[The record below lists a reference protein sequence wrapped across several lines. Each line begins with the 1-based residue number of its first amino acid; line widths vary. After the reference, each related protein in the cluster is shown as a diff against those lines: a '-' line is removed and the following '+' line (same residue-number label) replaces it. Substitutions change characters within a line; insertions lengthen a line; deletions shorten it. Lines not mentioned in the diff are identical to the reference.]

1 MKACLNKEGPAQ
13 PRCVPQHLVPP
24 CPDLLCQPYCASPF
38 VPSPSALSP
47 SISSPFVPG
56 PTILVKQKK
65 LAELKERSDLYW
77 GTDEYFAELLDATEY
92 SNMTKA
98 EREAYNR
105 RLKILRDNYAADK
118 YACEKQEEMEKGRA
132 EGMMEGRAEANR
144 DNALKMLRD
153 GLPVDLSRRVTGLSE
168 SELNGLP

>member
-1 MKACLNKEGPAQ
+1 M
-13 PRCVPQHLVPP
+13 
-24 CPDLLCQPYCASPF
+24 
-38 VPSPSALSP
+38 
-47 SISSPFVPG
+47 
-56 PTILVKQKK
+56 
-65 LAELKERSDLYW
+65 AELKERSDLYW
-77 GTDEYFAELLDATEY
+77 GTDEYFAELLDAAEY

-118 YACEKQEEMEKGRA
+118 YACEKQEEMEKVRQER
-132 EGMMEGRAEANR
+132 EGGRAEANR
-144 DNALKMLRD
+144 DHALKMLRD